1 MENKK
6 KIGALIVLGGIALLG
21 YSYFKKN
28 KPTVASSQA
37 NQLERESDLYK
48 KGIIKDDTVIKGVN
62 LQNAT
67 TDRYGGLFSMSE
79 KDLAQV
85 QQNIDIN
92 MTKFFGGNAPNQMA
106 QNFQNT
112 DFSTLPDLSKIDWS
126 KVDFSK
132 LK

>member
-1 MENKK
+1 MKTK
-6 KIGALIVLGGIALLG
+6 DKIGALVLLGGIALLG
-21 YSYFKKN
+21 AYWFKKN

-37 NQLERESDLYK
+37 NKLERESDLYK
-48 KGIIKDDTVIKGVN
+48 KGIIKDDSVIKGIN
-62 LQNAT
+62 LQNT
-67 TDRYGGLFSMSE
+67 KTDRYGGLFALSE

-85 QQNIDIN
+85 QKNIDIN

-126 KVDFSK
+126 KIDWSK
-132 LK
+132 IK

>member
-28 KPTVASSQA
+28 KPTMASSQA
-37 NQLERESDLYK
+37 NELERESDLYK
-48 KGIIKDDTVIKGVN
+48 KGIIKDDTVIKGIN
-62 LQNAT
+62 LQDT
-67 TDRYGGLFSMSE
+67 KTDRYGGLFSMSE

-85 QQNIDIN
+85 QKNIDIN

-126 KVDFSK
+126 KIDWSK
-132 LK
+132 IK

>member
-1 MENKK
+1 MNNKK

-28 KPTVASSQA
+28 KPTMASSQA
-37 NQLERESDLYK
+37 NELERESDLYK
-48 KGIIKDDTVIKGVN
+48 KGIIKDDTVIKGIN
-62 LQNAT
+62 LQDT
-67 TDRYGGLFSMSE
+67 KTDRYGGLFSMSE

-85 QQNIDIN
+85 QKNIDIN

-126 KVDFSK
+126 KIDWSK
-132 LK
+132 IK

>member
-28 KPTVASSQA
+28 KPTVASTQA
-37 NQLERESDLYK
+37 NKLERESDLYK

-85 QQNIDIN
+85 QKNIDIN
-92 MTKFFGGNAPNQMA
+92 MAKFGVNPASQISM
-106 QNFQNT
+106 NFQNM
-112 DFSTLPDLSKIDWS
+112 DFSNLQDLSKIDLS
-126 KVDFSK
+126 KVDWSK